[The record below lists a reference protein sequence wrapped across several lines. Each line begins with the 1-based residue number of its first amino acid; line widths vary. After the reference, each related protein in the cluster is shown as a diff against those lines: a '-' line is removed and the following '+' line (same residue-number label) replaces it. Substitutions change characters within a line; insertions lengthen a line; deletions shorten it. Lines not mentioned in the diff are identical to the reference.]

1 MKVTG
6 GPLVRAHALRPHG
19 RLLRQSGLSVLAL
32 VAPVS
37 AVLYWLTIPT
47 DSWRPVF
54 AGQVIL
60 FVICLLAAI
69 AFFRTVIWVD
79 RDGVSERGFL
89 GRVTSYD
96 KSMIGSIVLLDLY
109 ESGALDTHPQLFITG
124 VDGRLLRQSGLSV
137 LALVA
142 PVSAVLYWLTIPTDS
157 WQPVF
162 VGQIVLVAICV
173 LGAIAFFRTVIWV
186 DTDGVSERGFLGRV
200 TSYDK
205 SEIGTIVL
213 LDLYQSGALDTHP
226 QLFITG
232 LDGRLLLRMRGQFY
246 SRGAMEM
253 IVEQLD
259 APIVRV
265 AEPMTLQDLNR
276 SRPELLYWFE
286 RRFTSHTG

>member
-1 MKVTG
+1 VKVTG
-6 GPLVRAHALRPHG
+6 GPLIRAHALRPH
-19 RLLRQSGLSVLAL
+19 
-32 VAPVS
+32 
-37 AVLYWLTIPT
+37 
-47 DSWRPVF
+47 
-54 AGQVIL
+54 
-60 FVICLLAAI
+60 
-69 AFFRTVIWVD
+69 
-79 RDGVSERGFL
+79 
-89 GRVTSYD
+89 
-96 KSMIGSIVLLDLY
+96 
-109 ESGALDTHPQLFITG
+109 
-124 VDGRLLRQSGLSV
+124 GRLLRQSGLSV

-213 LDLYQSGALDTHP
+213 LDLYESGALDTHP
-226 QLFITG
+226 QLFVTG

-246 SRGAMEM
+246 SRGAMET